1 VKVKQAVLVSDRARQ
16 GLDYFVAAA
25 VQNSLMAAGER
36 CQLEAADDALPQESD
51 IAMLTV
57 SSYMFRVLMFIHFD
71 RAPATRAYIASLAGV
86 PAEEM
91 TGERYLDAMMERG
104 NLCCGALNRDLAL
117 FYPHIGMSTPCML
130 RRHSVEHL
138 QAVHPD
144 YKRCFRAELAPGVV
158 MHFSIALC
166 AFHDLDFAFEPR
178 AAEEAEETAG
188 ELEMF

>member
-1 VKVKQAVLVSDRARQ
+1 MSADISERARQ
-16 GLDYFVAAA
+16 GLDHFVAAA
-25 VQNSLMAAGER
+25 VKNSLVASGES
-36 CQLEAADDALPQESD
+36 CQLDAADDADPKESD

-71 RAPATRAYIASLAGV
+71 RDPATRAYIAALTGV
-86 PAEEM
+86 PVDEM
-91 TGERYLDAMMERG
+91 TGERYVDAMMERG
-104 NLCCGALNRDLAL
+104 NLCCGAFNRDLAV

-130 RRHSVEHL
+130 KRNSAEHI

-144 YKRCFRAELAPGVV
+144 YSRRFRAELAPGVV

-166 AFHDLDFAFEPR
+166 AFDDLDFAFEPR
-178 AAEEAEETAG
+178 AAADEVETAG

>member
-1 VKVKQAVLVSDRARQ
+1 MTHLVSDRARN
-16 GLDYFVAAA
+16 GIDYFVAAA
-25 VQNSLMAAGER
+25 VQNSLVAAGES
-36 CQLEAADDALPQESD
+36 CQLEAADDVVPKESD

-71 RAPATRAYIASLAGV
+71 RDPATRAHIASLAGV
-86 PAEEM
+86 PLDEM

-104 NLCCGALNRDLAL
+104 NLCCGAFNRDLAT

-130 RRHSVEHL
+130 KRNSADHIR
-138 QAVHPD
+138 AVHPD
-144 YKRCFRAELAPGVV
+144 YSRCFRSELAPGVV

-166 AFHDLDFAFEPR
+166 AFDDLDFAFEPR
-178 AAEEAEETAG
+178 AAEEAETAG